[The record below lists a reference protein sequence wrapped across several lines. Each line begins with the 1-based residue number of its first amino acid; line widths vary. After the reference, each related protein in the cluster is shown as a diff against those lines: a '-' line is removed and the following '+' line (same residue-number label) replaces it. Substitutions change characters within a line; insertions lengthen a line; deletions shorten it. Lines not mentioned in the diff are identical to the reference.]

1 MVIKRGIL
9 ENVYNITLQHLNDMV
24 KAKLPEFQS
33 PVVVRSHSPVAR
45 LKPGVFDMH
54 RITFRL
60 CHALIKGR

>member
-1 MVIKRGIL
+1 MMIKREIP
-9 ENVYNITLQHLNDMV
+9 EDVYGRVLQHLNDMV

-33 PVVVRSHSPVAR
+33 LVVVRSHSSVAR
-45 LKPGVFDMH
+45 LKPGAFDKH